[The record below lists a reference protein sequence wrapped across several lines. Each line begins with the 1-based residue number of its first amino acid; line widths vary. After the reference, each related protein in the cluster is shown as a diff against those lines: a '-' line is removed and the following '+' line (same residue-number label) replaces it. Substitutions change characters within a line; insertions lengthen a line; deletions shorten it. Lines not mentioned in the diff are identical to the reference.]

1 MSNADW
7 SNESQTMTRI
17 CVLESQIEVKGTR
30 IGSLETEIVKL
41 KEEVDRLQSL
51 VNTITVKEQ
60 TDTTMDI
67 LNRLDNFK

>member
-7 SNESQTMTRI
+7 SNESQAMTRI

-30 IGSLETEIVKL
+30 IGSLETENRML
-41 KEEVDRLQSL
+41 KEEVDRLQTL
-51 VNTITVKEQ
+51 VNNLTTKNDTV
-60 TDTTMDI
+60 DI

>member
-30 IGSLETEIVKL
+30 IGSLETENRRL
-41 KEEVDRLQSL
+41 KEEVDRLQTL
-51 VNTITVKEQ
+51 VNNLTTKN
-60 TDTTMDI
+60 DTMDI
-67 LNRLDNFK
+67 LNKLDNFK